1 MINNIKILFIITE
14 DWYFVSHRLD
24 LVKRAIWSG
33 YQVALLSHY
42 TNHREVIED
51 AGIKSIE
58 WPLDRSSKNPL
69 TELNAIKSII
79 SSIRQ
84 FRPDI
89 IHSVAMK
96 PVIYSS
102 IASLFT
108 GLDNR
113 IFALAGLGFVFTSNT
128 RSAKIIKPFLEFAFR
143 LLFKGCKTRLILQN
157 PEDRQ
162 ALLLANIINPY
173 NIRLIRGAG
182 VDIKSFSINKIP
194 TDLPII
200 SIPARMLW
208 AKGIQDFIDCSKEI
222 NKDNKFARFV
232 LVGTP
237 DEQNPDSIPK
247 QQLIEWDKNGVIE
260 WWGHRSDMPNVF
272 HQSTIV
278 CLPTTYGEG
287 LPKSL
292 LEAASCGRPIVA
304 YDVPG
309 CREIVKDGYNG
320 YLVKPKSV
328 DGLVNAI
335 SQLLNDHELCDNMGK
350 NGRKLVEKHFTQE
363 KIAVETIA
371 VWEEVLAS

>member
-1 MINNIKILFIITE
+1 M
-14 DWYFVSHRLD
+14 SR
-24 LVKRAIWSG
+24 
-33 YQVALLSHY
+33 Y
-42 TNHREVIED
+42 TNHRKVIEN
-51 AGIKSIE
+51 AGVEIID

-79 SSIRQ
+79 SSIRK

-96 PVIYSS
+96 PVIYSA
-102 IASLFT
+102 IASIFT

-113 IFALAGLGFVFTSNT
+113 IFALAGLGFVFTSNR
-128 RSAKIIKPFLEFAFR
+128 RSAKILRPFLKVIFS
-143 LLFKGCKTRLILQN
+143 LLFKGKKTKLILQN
-157 PEDRQ
+157 PDDRRQ
-162 ALLLANIINPY
+162 LLSKGVINPK

-182 VDIKSFSINKIP
+182 VDTKTFSFKTIP
-194 TDLPII
+194 SNMPII
-200 SIPARMLW
+200 ILPSRMLW
-208 AKGIQDFIDCSKEI
+208 AKGIQDFIDCAKKI
-222 NKDNKFARFV
+222 NYNKKIARFV
-232 LVGTP
+232 LVGIP
-237 DEQNPDSIPK
+237 DKENPDAIP
-247 QQLIEWDKNGVIE
+247 IEKLKEWNTSGIIE
-260 WWGHRSDMPNVF
+260 WWGHQSDMPTVYHKSN
-272 HQSTIV
+272 II

-320 YLVKPKSV
+320 YLVQPKSI
-328 DGLVNAI
+328 DGLVEAI
-335 SQLLNDHELCDNMGK
+335 ILLINNYKLCVQMGK

-363 KIAVETIA
+363 KIARETIA